1 MEYELNDENDI
12 YITLRAKKMNQSFT
26 FFKYL
31 NLTNIFVDK
40 EENYLVYKLDDDSSE
55 HRIYISDDLDNP
67 HKDIVIFIDP
77 ISLESICNFLDKYN
91 FKTCLILFDK
101 LNFKN
106 PEPSVKKR
114 FLSMNKG
121 SLAYYQFNQ
130 IEHYD
135 KFISSAIE
143 DFLKKKNNTKKD
155 FNVSLKFRENENQ
168 YESEEDS
175 DEDLENQILFG
186 KETEKG
192 YYSWNFLKI

>member
-31 NLTNIFVDK
+31 NLTNIFVDE

-143 DFLKKKNNTKKD
+143 DFLKKKIIQKK
-155 FNVSLKFRENENQ
+155 
-168 YESEEDS
+168 
-175 DEDLENQILFG
+175 ILM
-186 KETEKG
+186 
-192 YYSWNFLKI
+192 FL